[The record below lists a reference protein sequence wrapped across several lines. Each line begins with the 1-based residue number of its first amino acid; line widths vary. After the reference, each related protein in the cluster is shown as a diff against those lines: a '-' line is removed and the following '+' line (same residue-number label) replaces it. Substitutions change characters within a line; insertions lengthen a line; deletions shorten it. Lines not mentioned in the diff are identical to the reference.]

1 MEMLRAVRGIKGVK
15 DASIL
20 ITGNRSTFVY
30 LILEKEFTGN
40 EEKLKAEIRRVLEE
54 RDPTINQFNIEI
66 SRE

>member
-1 MEMLRAVRGIKGVK
+1 MLRAVRGIKGVK

>member
-1 MEMLRAVRGIKGVK
+1 VEMLLAVRGIKGVK

-20 ITGNRSTFVY
+20 ITGNRITFVY
-30 LILEKEFTGN
+30 LLLEKEFTGN

-54 RDPTINQFNIEI
+54 RDPIINQFNIEI